1 MQRTIVV
8 VGAAALALAACS
20 KTADKQAAAGAP
32 AAGEAA
38 KTASAE
44 APGPAGPPTRKA
56 GLWEQTISSDKVHQT
71 IRMCVDEASEQK
83 AKWWRSEGR
92 RGSGTSDCAEQ
103 KVTRSLTGGWTI
115 HAVCKTEGMTVTTDG
130 TATGDFGNNYH
141 VELTSVTT
149 GSSIPEAN
157 GTRKMA
163 MDGAWKGPC
172 PAGWAGGDME
182 VNGMRVNVLNPQA
195 GPAGGPPGMPAMKPG
210 HMPTQAEIAQ
220 MRAQA
225 MEMQKRMKSGA
236 Q

>member
-1 MQRTIVV
+1 MVRTMLVC
-8 VGAAALALAACS
+8 GAAILALAACS
-20 KTADKQAAAGAP
+20 KKADQSAANSGTP

-44 APGPAGPPTRKA
+44 APGPVGPPTRKA
-56 GLWEQTISSDKVHQT
+56 GLWEQTISSDKMHQT
-71 IRMCVDEASEQK
+71 IRMCIDEATEQK

-92 RGSGTSDCAEQ
+92 RSSSGDTDCSEQ
-103 KVTRSLTGGWTI
+103 KVTRTLTGGWNI
-115 HAVCKTEGMTVTTDG
+115 HAVCKSEGMTVTTDG

-141 VELTSVTT
+141 VELTSTST

-157 GTRKMA
+157 GTRKMV
-163 MDGAWKGPC
+163 MDGVWKGPC
-172 PAGWAGGDME
+172 PAGWTGGDME
-182 VNGMRVNVLNPQA
+182 VNGMRMNVLNPQA
-195 GPAGGPPGMPAMKPG
+195 APTGPGMPAMKAG

-225 MEMQKRMKSGA
+225 MEMEKRMKAGA